1 MKGDYWFRP
10 EDGYDTPEK
19 RAAALT
25 AAVRSTTTLKYEL
38 SKIKS
43 KLGEIECKTHTYP
56 EG

>member
-1 MKGDYWFRP
+1 MKDDYWFKP

-19 RAAALT
+19 RAAALS
-25 AAVRSTTTLKYEL
+25 AAVRSTTTLKHEL

-56 EG
+56 EA